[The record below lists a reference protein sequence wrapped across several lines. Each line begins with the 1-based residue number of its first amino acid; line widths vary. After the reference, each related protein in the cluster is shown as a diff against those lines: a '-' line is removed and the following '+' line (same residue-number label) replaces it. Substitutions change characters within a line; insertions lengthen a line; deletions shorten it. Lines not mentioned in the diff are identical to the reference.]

1 MTDITP
7 QMVKEL
13 REMTGA
19 GMGDCKK
26 ALVDSNGDFKEAVE
40 ILRKKG
46 AATAAKRAAKA
57 AKEGLIFT
65 KTSDD
70 YKKSVIT
77 EINCE
82 TDFVARNEQFI
93 AYVETVRDAYFH
105 NDNAN
110 TYDDIMQTKIND
122 DTIEGIHNEIL
133 AKFSE
138 NIRLR
143 RFEKVF
149 VDNGYIVDYMHA
161 GNKLGVLLVFEGA
174 SEITESAKLL
184 SRDIAMQIAAMN
196 PRFVDRSQVNQDI
209 LNKEKEIYLQ
219 VALDEGKKPEIA
231 EKIAQGKLDK
241 FFTEFCLLEQTFVK
255 DSNKVV
261 ADVVKEI
268 SKELGKEVKVKN
280 FVRYYLGESSEE

>member
-110 TYDDIMQTKIND
+110 TYDDIMQTKVNN
-122 DTIEGIHNEIL
+122 DTIGGIHNEIL

-161 GNKLGVLLVFEGA
+161 GNKLGVLVVFEGA
-174 SEITESAKLL
+174 SEITETAKSL

-196 PRFVDRSQVNQDI
+196 PRFIDRSQVNQDI

-268 SKELGKEVKVKN
+268 SKELGKEVKIKN

>member
-110 TYDDIMQTKIND
+110 TYDDIMQTKVNN
-122 DTIEGIHNEIL
+122 DTIGGIHNEIL

-161 GNKLGVLLVFEGA
+161 GNKLGVLVVFEGA
-174 SEITESAKLL
+174 SEITETAKSL

-196 PRFVDRSQVNQDI
+196 PKFIDRSQVNQDI

-268 SKELGKEVKVKN
+268 SKELGKEVKIKN